1 MAICKTTYRFYSKSI
16 LDLKE
21 FYGFILY
28 TSGRSKREKKN
39 LFVVMEEVLGWGRED
54 IDSEGSYLSYIDG
67 RGIVSEF
74 TEDGLI
80 HYFTAGFDDEYSPH
94 DEAMDAILHSDNSC
108 VSNSIPFPNIHFAF
122 RAEELGFG
130 LFQIYDPNR
139 LFFNEKWRVD
149 YGDSY
154 EDGHCYFDD
163 DDSCREYI
171 LERIEKAAK
180 ERDVETSEKKMR
192 KAASPYDLK
201 ALADTILGDD
211 NPIKLVSEFE
221 RV

>member
-28 TSGRSKREKKN
+28 TFGRSKREKRN

-54 IDSEGSYLSYIDG
+54 IDAEESYLSYIDG
-67 RGIVSEF
+67 RGIVSEL
-74 TEDGLI
+74 TEGGLI
-80 HYFTAGFDDEYSPH
+80 HYFTVGFDDEYSPH
-94 DEAMDAILHSDNSC
+94 DEAMNAILHSDNSC
-108 VSNSIPFPNIHFAF
+108 ISNSVPFPNIHFVF
-122 RAEELGFG
+122 KTEEPGG
-130 LFQIYDPNR
+130 DLFQIYDPNK
-139 LFFNEKWRVD
+139 FFFREKWRVD
-149 YGDSY
+149 Y

-163 DDSCREYI
+163 DDSCRAYI
-171 LERIEKAAK
+171 LEWVEKAAK
-180 ERDVETSEKKMR
+180 EHDVEISEKKMR
-192 KAASPYDLK
+192 KAVPPYDLK

-211 NPIKLVSEFE
+211 NPITLVSKFE